1 MKKSIKGT
9 RLGWAL
15 IVLLLIG
22 LMCQA
27 AAAEEDVDYEISNY
41 AMYVDVR
48 ADGSA
53 RIREEVIY
61 TCPHAYEGYS
71 FFVEGDVCPQ
81 EIELWADS
89 TLLDEDACTLQAE
102 EGGWRIALLS
112 PGDNDWR
119 TFACAYTVADY
130 ARRYQDTA
138 LIDRMLVS
146 ENHAVVYQNA
156 TVIVTMPEDSGEILV
171 YPRDYSGEVRSQYSQ
186 VCFGPLDLA
195 AGEGVS
201 AQLLFPEAWLSQA
214 DAENEAV
221 REAIVSE
228 KTRIQEEKTRLN
240 NTLKRRKRIAGG
252 IYLAVFA
259 ALLIWEIKKYGLS
272 ARKVSEVDWTLV
284 DRYPAALTGFVVGET
299 ADSDVLTGTLA
310 ELSQRGVLQMEGSGA
325 QGLTL
330 TCHAAEHLSQSEQ
343 AALDYVFDAH
353 KCVRTADLAAADY
366 ARAHENESRLKAYAD
381 AVAAEAEKAG
391 LKRRNENELIAIG
404 TASILCGLTLTIIM
418 LMLGEMMI
426 FEGAAVSVGM
436 FVMMKQYN
444 RVRHLTDQGE
454 ALKMAAALLT
464 GMDDGAQ
471 AALRER
477 PGVVAAL
484 GAADASGGAETAHL
498 QALSAALREAHVHN
512 AGMRKKSGRT
522 KKSAR

>member
-1 MKKSIKGT
+1 MKMKKNIGA
-9 RLGWAL
+9 WAL
-15 IVLLLIG
+15 LFCLLLSFAG
-22 LMCQA
+22 A
-27 AAAEEDVDYEISNY
+27 AAAETDVDYEISNY
-41 AMYVDVR
+41 AMYVDIR
-48 ADGSA
+48 ADASA

-71 FFVEGDVCPQ
+71 FFVAGNDAPQ
-81 EIELWADS
+81 EIEVWADG
-89 TLLDEDACTLQAE
+89 TLLEEGACTLEAA
-102 EGGWRIALLS
+102 EGGWIITLSS

-130 ARRYQDTA
+130 ACRYQDTA
-138 LIDRMLVS
+138 LIDRMLVA

-186 VCFGPLDLA
+186 VSFGPLDLD

-201 AQLLFPEAWLSQA
+201 AQLLFPEEWLSQA
-214 DAENEAV
+214 DVTNEAV
-221 REAIVSE
+221 REEIVSE

-240 NTLKRRKRIAGG
+240 NTLKRRKRIAGAL
-252 IYLAVFA
+252 YLGVFA

-272 ARKVSEVDWTLV
+272 ARRAFDADWTLV
-284 DRYPAALTGFVVGET
+284 DRYPAHLTGFVVGET

-310 ELSQRGVLQMEGSGA
+310 ELSQRGVLEMEGSGA

-330 TCHAAEHLSQSEQ
+330 TRHADNHLSRSEQ
-343 AALDYVFDAH
+343 AALDYVFNDH
-353 KCVRTADLAAADY
+353 KCVRSTDLSAPDY
-366 ARAHENESRLKAYAD
+366 ARAHDSEGRLKAYAD
-381 AVAAEAEKAG
+381 AVAAEAEKAD

-454 ALKMAAALLT
+454 QLKMAASVLI

-471 AALRER
+471 SALRGR
-477 PGVVAAL
+477 PGVAAAL
-484 GAADASGGAETAHL
+484 GAADAAGGEEASRL

-512 AGMRKKSGRT
+512 AGMRKKSSRI
-522 KKSAR
+522 KKSA